1 MTNIEKLVREAGSQ
15 QALASAIGVCQQ
27 AVGQWERKGYVP
39 VSRIPIVVDKYP
51 RVVTMQALIDDY
63 IRLYK
68 KNISN
73 KRNKIKIEVVDK
85 KPDFINEPNPAP

>member
-51 RVVTMQALIDDY
+51 KIVTMLRIP
-63 IRLYK
+63 IRGYEIGHMYRFQECHLSYE
-68 KNISN
+68 SL
-73 KRNKIKIEVVDK
+73 
-85 KPDFINEPNPAP
+85 